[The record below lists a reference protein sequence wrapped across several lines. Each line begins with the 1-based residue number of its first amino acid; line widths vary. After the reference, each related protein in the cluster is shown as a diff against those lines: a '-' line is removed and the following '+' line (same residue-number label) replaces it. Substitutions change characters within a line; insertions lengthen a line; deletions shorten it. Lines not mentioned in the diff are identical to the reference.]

1 MMMSKAKS
9 ASFAIA
15 SLARIRLFD
24 PIAAVGQLLGNRF
37 TQRRLVFDDEQMFLR
52 VRHLRR
58 RQYIDTQRTR
68 LSRHTNGPL
77 SPLLTGDIAAC
88 RFISCFGVFVA
99 DHRMDVAVASRSF
112 SRNST
117 LRQEL
122 SLRYPLSRFNDT
134 NRVLAG
140 DELVAFL
147 RGHTKAITGLDVL
160 SDAVFRAVPELRLV
174 SKYGV
179 GLDMIDLDAARR
191 HGVSVRWTP
200 GVNRQAVA
208 ELTIAFMIGL
218 CRAIV
223 PLARELSEGSWRR
236 PGGRQLSSA
245 VVGVLGCGAVGQT
258 VARLCNAFGATV
270 LAHDIRAYDDFY
282 LDTGVAPVSL
292 ERLLGESDIVTIHLP
307 LDASTRGLIDARAL
321 ALMKPSAFLVNTA
334 RGGIVDE
341 TALEGA
347 LREQRLAGAAAD
359 VFSVEPPGDAA
370 LLRLPNFIG
379 TPHIGA
385 GTEEAVLAMGR
396 AAIAGLE
403 GGGGSVDLT
412 SNP

>member
-1 MMMSKAKS
+1 MK
-9 ASFAIA
+9 
-15 SLARIRLFD
+15 
-24 PIAAVGQLLGNRF
+24 
-37 TQRRLVFDDEQMFLR
+37 
-52 VRHLRR
+52 
-58 RQYIDTQRTR
+58 
-68 LSRHTNGPL
+68 
-77 SPLLTGDIAAC
+77 
-88 RFISCFGVFVA
+88 
-99 DHRMDVAVASRSF
+99 VAVASRSF
-112 SRNST
+112 ARNST
-117 LRQEL
+117 LRREL
-122 SLRYPLSRFNDT
+122 TLRYPLARFNDT

-140 DELVAFL
+140 DELAAFL
-147 RGHTKAITGLDVL
+147 HGHSRAITGLDVL
-160 SDAVFRAVPELRLV
+160 TDAVFRAVPELRLV

-191 HGVSVRWTP
+191 HGVTVRWTP

-208 ELTIAFMIGL
+208 ELAIAFMIAL
-218 CRAIV
+218 CRSIV
-223 PLARELSEGSWRR
+223 PLAYELGEGRWRQ

-258 VARLCNAFGATV
+258 VARLCTAFGATV

-282 LDTGVAPVSL
+282 LKTGVKPVPL
-292 ERLLGESDIVTIHLP
+292 ENLLGESDIVTIHLP
-307 LDASTRGLIDARAL
+307 LDPSTRGLIDARAL
-321 ALMKPSAFLVNTA
+321 ARMKPSAFLVNTA

-341 TALEGA
+341 TALKAA
-347 LREQRLAGAAAD
+347 LLQRRLAGAAAD
-359 VFSVEPPGDAA
+359 VFSMEPPSDAE

-385 GTEEAVLAMGR
+385 STEEAALAMGR